1 MLSAVSPPPLI
12 VDLIAIAKRSRILSL
27 SLSSPRVSSNIFSEF
42 GGLLRE
48 EVKYTRKIETIRL
61 LSGIV
66 SGLHAKNEAKFDMSR
81 RSRVVHEQVLING
94 RSWPRV
100 LQKPQCISPTPTAG
114 PWLIT
119 PEVCNFMRMY
129 ATMVAYKPFGDYT
142 RRCA

>member
-12 VDLIAIAKRSRILSL
+12 VDLIAIAKRSRILSLSL

-81 RSRVVHEQVLING
+81 RSRVVHEHG
-94 RSWPRV
+94 
-100 LQKPQCISPTPTAG
+100 K
-114 PWLIT
+114 
-119 PEVCNFMRMY
+119 F
-129 ATMVAYKPFGDYT
+129 
-142 RRCA
+142 

>member
-12 VDLIAIAKRSRILSL
+12 VDLIANVHVFTF

-81 RSRVVHEQVLING
+81 RSRVVHEHG
-94 RSWPRV
+94 
-100 LQKPQCISPTPTAG
+100 K
-114 PWLIT
+114 
-119 PEVCNFMRMY
+119 F
-129 ATMVAYKPFGDYT
+129 
-142 RRCA
+142 